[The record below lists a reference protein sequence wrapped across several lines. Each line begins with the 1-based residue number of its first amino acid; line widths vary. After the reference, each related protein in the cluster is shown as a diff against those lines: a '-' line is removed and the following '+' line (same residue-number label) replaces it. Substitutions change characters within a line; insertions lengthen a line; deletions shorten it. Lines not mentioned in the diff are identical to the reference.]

1 MKKIT
6 LKKSQSNR
14 KIKGLLCVFVLL
26 MTAQVTLGQT
36 VVTWTPTATAIAAPW
51 FETVGAGANQFQIY
65 DVRGVGGTKGSFT
78 WGAGFLK
85 LDDNSLAKAG
95 IAVFIPATSGTVT
108 DIKVYAY
115 TDNTRKI
122 LSGSG
127 ATVALAG
134 AGSTITVLT
143 KVATDFIQPWSTY
156 ANDTY
161 YAVGGKS
168 GGSGNSFITKIEVT
182 FADPL
187 AVDSFKA
194 DSSADIYSNGN
205 QIFVSNVKSNTV
217 VSVYSVLGTLVKT
230 VKTSSDTSFDLAS
243 GVWIVKAKSAEG
255 EKSVKVLIK

>member
-1 MKKIT
+1 M
-6 LKKSQSNR
+6 SW
-14 KIKGLLCVFVLL
+14 
-26 MTAQVTLGQT
+26 GQT

-51 FETVGAGANQFQIY
+51 YETVGTGTNQFQIY
-65 DVRGVGGTKGSFT
+65 DVRGAGGTKGSFT
-78 WGAGFLK
+78 WGEGSLR

-95 IAVFIPATSGTVT
+95 VAIFVPAASGTIT

-127 ATVALAG
+127 ATVAAAG
-134 AGSTITVLT
+134 AGSTVTVLT
-143 KVATDFIQPWSTY
+143 KNATDFIQPWSTY

-168 GGSGNSFITKIEVT
+168 GGSGNSYITKIEVT
-182 FADPL
+182 FAGPL

-194 DSSADIYSNGN
+194 DSSADVYSNGN
-205 QIFVSNVKSNTV
+205 QVFVSNVKSNTA
-217 VSVYSVLGTLVKT
+217 VSVYSVTGALVKT
-230 VKTSSDTSFDLAS
+230 LETSSDTSFDLNS

-255 EKSVKVLIK
+255 EKSVKVLVK